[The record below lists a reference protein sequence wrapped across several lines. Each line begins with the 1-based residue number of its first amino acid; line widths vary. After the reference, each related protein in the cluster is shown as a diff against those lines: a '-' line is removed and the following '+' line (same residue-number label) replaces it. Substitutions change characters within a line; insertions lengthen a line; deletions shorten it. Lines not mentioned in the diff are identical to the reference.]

1 MIHSKKLRLELAK
14 LKSDSVSSTIDLS
27 GNDVNDSDDQRV
39 KDTFLRAESGNDVN
53 DADDLRVKDTFL
65 RAEGPWFTADNTI
78 EIDPK
83 EKDLIKLGYLI
94 ERVKRKYHL

>member
-1 MIHSKKLRLELAK
+1 MSVIHSKKLRLELAK
-14 LKSDSVSSTIDLS
+14 LKADSVSSTIDLS
-27 GNDVNDSDDQRV
+27 GNDAND
-39 KDTFLRAESGNDVN
+39 ANIANDAN
-53 DADDLRVKDTFL
+53 DADDLSVAEDTFL
-65 RAEGPWFTADNTI
+65 RTEGPWFTADNTI